1 LKRPAPDFS
10 ALDRPGVL
18 LALFHPRREVGAPG
32 RKLSEA
38 ETKIPGV
45 KDLLVPVGDD
55 IGVGARLHLGDRT
68 QANILFFHGNGEI
81 AADYDEI
88 GPFYNR
94 IGINFLAADYRGY
107 GRSTGHPTVTTMM
120 QDCHT
125 IFQFVADW
133 LAQNGLVGPLILMGR
148 SLGSASAIE
157 LAAAHPD
164 RVSGLIVESG
174 FAYAGPLLQ
183 LLGIDPAAIGFREET
198 AFAHLEKIARFGG
211 PLLIIHAEFDHIIPF
226 SDGQALFEAST
237 SADKN
242 LLKIPAANHND
253 ILAHG
258 FADYFAAIQ
267 RLAESCLTRLFLN
280 TDGGPG

>member
-1 LKRPAPDFS
+1 MTTRAPDFS
-10 ALDRPGVL
+10 TLDRPEVL
-18 LALFHPRREVGAPG
+18 MVLFHPRREFGAPG
-32 RKLSEA
+32 RNLP
-38 ETKIPGV
+38 ETEMKIPGV

-55 IGVGARLHLGDRT
+55 IAVSARLHLGDRT
-68 QANILFFHGNGEI
+68 HVNILFFHGNGEI

-94 IGINFLAADYRGY
+94 IGVNFLAADYRGY
-107 GRSTGHPTVTTMM
+107 GRSTGHPTVASMM
-120 QDCHT
+120 QDGHT
-125 IFQFVADW
+125 IFQFVTNW
-133 LAQNGLVGPLILMGR
+133 LAQNGFTGPLMLMGR

-183 LLGIDPAAIGFREET
+183 LLGIDPAAIGFHEET
-198 AFAHLEKIARFGG
+198 AFSHLDKITRFRG

-226 SDGQALFEAST
+226 SDGQALFEASA
-237 SADKN
+237 SANKT

-258 FADYFAAIQ
+258 FRDYLAAIQ
-267 RLAESCLTRLFLN
+267 RLTASGLTRL
-280 TDGGPG
+280 DS